1 MSRKLIVKRA
11 YKEIYRDGDT
21 IIKVFSPEH
30 PKANVFNEALNHARV
45 EETGLPLPKV
55 LEVSQRDNRWALTLE
70 YVEGKTMAE
79 LLEEHPEKTKELLE
93 QFVDLQLTMH
103 THTVPKLN
111 SLREKLSR
119 QIDEAAPYLDAT
131 TRYELHTRLNALPRH
146 HKLCHGDFQPSN
158 IIVSPKNGKC
168 SILDWSHA
176 TIGNASADAA
186 RTYLMFALKDQTL
199 ADRYLTLFCSKSD
212 TARQYVQQWMPIVA
226 AAQLSRG
233 REDER
238 DFLLKWCDIID
249 FQ

>member
-1 MSRKLIVKRA
+1 MCRELIVKRA
-11 YKEIYRDGDT
+11 YKEVYRDGDT

-55 LEVSQRDNRWALTLE
+55 LKVSQIENRWALTLQ
-70 YVEGKTMAE
+70 YVKGKTMAE
-79 LLEEHPEKTKELLE
+79 LMENQPEKTDELLE
-93 QFVDLQLTMH
+93 QFVSLQLSMH

-111 SLREKLSR
+111 SLREKLCR

-158 IIVSPKNGKC
+158 IILSPDGSC

-199 ADRYLTLFCSKSD
+199 ADRYLSLFCRQSD
-212 TARQYVQQWMPIVA
+212 TARQYVQQWLPIVA
-226 AAQLSRG
+226 AAQLSRC
-233 REDER
+233 REEER
-238 DFLLKWCDIID
+238 EFLLKWCDIID